1 MQKILYSHRLK
12 TVLQHTVRDLGVT
25 ISFDD
30 SGTDFS
36 IEENMAVLKETA
48 LLMQVRIHVE
58 RSKTGTIVI
67 FAP

>member
-25 ISFDD
+25 MSFDD
-30 SGTDFS
+30 SGGGFS
-36 IEENMAVLKETA
+36 IEDNLAVMKETA
-48 LLMQVRIHVE
+48 QLMQVRMQVS
-58 RSKTGTIVI
+58 RTKTGTIVT